1 MSQGANMSIEQLF
14 DKLWQQYSTDTPM
27 VKQIHDMFEAN
38 EGKILNDHVAFRTF
52 DDPRVDIDVLAKP
65 FIAEGYVEGGQ
76 YDFPVK
82 KLFAKHYE
90 HPNPEL
96 PKVFISQLLTEQFS
110 DFVQSTAKQII
121 DKIPQSLLANP
132 TALLTSGVCWQPI
145 EYKTYQKLLDESEYA
160 AWLYAFGFRANH
172 FTVNVNALIQTPTIQ
187 AVNAFL
193 KKNKIELNTAGGE
206 VKGTP
211 DDLLE
216 QSSTKAFK
224 VPIKFQDGTHEIP
237 SSYYEFALRYP
248 KPDGKL
254 YSGFVAASADKIF
267 ESTDNK

>member
-1 MSQGANMSIEQLF
+1 MQGAPMNIEQLF

-27 VKQIHDMFEAN
+27 VKQIHDMFQDN

-52 DDPRVDIDVLAKP
+52 DDPRVDIEVLAEP
-65 FIAEGYVEGGQ
+65 FLAQGYVEGGQ

-96 PKVFISQLLTEQFS
+96 PKVFISQLLTKEFS
-110 DFVQSTAKQII
+110 DFVQDTAKQVV
-121 DKIPQSLLANP
+121 DRIPQKILDNP
-132 TALLTSGVCWQPI
+132 EVLLTSGVCWQPI
-145 EYKTYQKLLDESEYA
+145 EYQTYEKLLTESEYA

-172 FTVNVNALIQTPTIQ
+172 FTVNVNALKQTPTIQ
-187 AVNAFL
+187 DVNNFL
-193 KKNKIELNTAGGE
+193 KKHHIELNASGGE

-211 DDLLE
+211 NDLLE
-216 QSSTKAFK
+216 QSSTLAFK
-224 VPIKFQDGTHEIP
+224 VPVKFQDGTHKIP